1 MSEKESQ
8 LKMTDFS
15 RQLKPF
21 AENIKNVINEYDSVF
36 TKIAESLPLIQKE
49 VDDNVLEA
57 WELIRFVFTEDADDN
72 SYGVKHELSQF
83 HDQLE
88 DAVDFIKKTQDEDKK
103 IFNELM
109 RSMDFAKTAV
119 SRIEEINEISED
131 LKVFAINSIVYAQKA
146 GENGKG
152 YQVISGEFIKI
163 SEIIS
168 KYTEKIIKEGYETDL
183 LNQDLAHHITEY
195 EGFIKEHVSSISSD
209 SLNLQGKTNK
219 SVKNFTIIMND
230 LLGRINSIK
239 EPTSKI
245 MMELQV
251 QDIIKQL
258 LDRITATVMDIL
270 TVLDHI
276 PADLRSLSEAE
287 KNSLYTLIDSLIDK
301 TENQL
306 SDVSG
311 KMKNLLE
318 RLDDMLSGMISLI
331 SDIDQDKDHFTELV
345 FKGKESDARSSI
357 LYLLFKTPSEIINS
371 IISNQKISLKYK
383 SDIVKK
389 LTLIEKKIDSEKGI
403 SDSFETVIELL
414 KNLLVLSQIEKAR
427 YSLAIPELADNGY
440 RFTELSEITEE
451 IKESHEMINSILP
464 NSINIVNDMNISYLA
479 TEDKLRNTLDM
490 LDKTGNLFSD
500 NFNSIIEITGN
511 MSSELGQYLDLFHKL
526 RDLGNDIENSIA
538 VCREIRSNMG
548 AEIDKTGSFINTED
562 CIYSDNEVQEIA
574 KKYYTD
580 YNQSE
585 SNTDKDNSSGVT
597 LF

>member
-1 MSEKESQ
+1 
-8 LKMTDFS
+8 
-15 RQLKPF
+15 
-21 AENIKNVINEYDSVF
+21 
-36 TKIAESLPLIQKE
+36 
-49 VDDNVLEA
+49 
-57 WELIRFVFTEDADDN
+57 
-72 SYGVKHELSQF
+72 
-83 HDQLE
+83 
-88 DAVDFIKKTQDEDKK
+88 
-103 IFNELM
+103 
-109 RSMDFAKTAV
+109 
-119 SRIEEINEISED
+119 
-131 LKVFAINSIVYAQKA
+131 
-146 GENGKG
+146 
-152 YQVISGEFIKI
+152 
-163 SEIIS
+163 
-168 KYTEKIIKEGYETDL
+168 
-183 LNQDLAHHITEY
+183 
-195 EGFIKEHVSSISSD
+195 
-209 SLNLQGKTNK
+209 
-219 SVKNFTIIMND
+219 
-230 LLGRINSIK
+230 
-239 EPTSKI
+239 
-245 MMELQV
+245 
-251 QDIIKQL
+251 
-258 LDRITATVMDIL
+258 
-270 TVLDHI
+270 
-276 PADLRSLSEAE
+276 
-287 KNSLYTLIDSLIDK
+287 
-301 TENQL
+301 
-306 SDVSG
+306 
-311 KMKNLLE
+311 MKNLLE

-345 FKGKESDARSSI
+345 LKGKESDARSSI

-371 IISNQKISLKYK
+371 IINNQKISLKYK

-464 NSINIVNDMNISYLA
+464 NSINIVNDMNISYRA

-548 AEIDKTGSFINTED
+548 AEIDKTGSFINIED

-585 SNTDKDNSSGVT
+585 SDTDKDNSSGVT